1 MLKAGFSRIDVTPP
15 LGSFLAGYYEVR
27 RAKGIL
33 DPIEINTLALTDG
46 ENTVVILACDFEA
59 IHTNYADIVRKK
71 VANKCSLPIEN
82 VFLHSIH
89 QHTSIG
95 LFDFSSQEIRNDLV
109 DDTSYMDYLYR
120 KFEDTSIMAIADMSD
135 AEWSYAEK
143 ETDEQVSFI
152 RRYIMTNGKVR
163 TNPHGAEDQIVRPA
177 EKSDNTVRLI
187 KLEREGKK
195 DIAFVNFQ
203 THPDIIGGEYFS
215 ADWPGFARRFFEKD
229 NDDTYCF
236 LMNGFQGDVN
246 HVNFMGEKKRFYPR
260 SVEIGHIIADTV
272 SSLMK
277 NTKPIEGDAKISA
290 NASVVYSETS
300 RDKEEYYDEC
310 LELCKKVE
318 AGENWLSLKT
328 PSGIGYQQALRIV
341 NIKKKAP
348 IYQKIP
354 VAVINIGKLVIAGL
368 GGEPFTNYATAIRN
382 AHPDKIVYTA
392 CITNGYQG
400 YFPTKVAFEQGGY
413 EVVTSVFKEGVEE
426 ECTSAINKFIK
437 G

>member
-1 MLKAGFSRIDVTPP
+1 MLKAGFSRVDVTPP

-33 DPIEINTLALTDG
+33 DPIEINTLAVSDG
-46 ENTVVILACDFEA
+46 VSTIVILACDFEA

-71 VANKCSLPIEN
+71 ISEKCALPIEN
-82 VFLHSIH
+82 IFLHSIH

-95 LFDFSSQEIRNDLV
+95 LFDYSSQGIRNDLV
-109 DDTSYMDYLYR
+109 DDASYMDYLYR
-120 KFEDTSIMAIADMSD
+120 KLEDTSIMAIADMSD

-143 ETDEQVSFI
+143 ETSEQVSFI

-177 EKSDNTVRLI
+177 EEADNTVRLI
-187 KLEREGKK
+187 KFTREGKK

-203 THPDIIGGEYFS
+203 THPDIIGGEMFS

-229 NDDTYCF
+229 NDDAYCF
-236 LMNGFQGDVN
+236 LVNGFQGDVN

-260 SVEIGHIIADTV
+260 SVEIGHIIADTITE
-272 SSLMK
+272 LMK
-277 NTKPIEGDAKISA
+277 ITKPIDGETEILAK
-290 NASVVYSETS
+290 ASMVYSETS
-300 RDKEEYYDEC
+300 RDKEEFYDEC
-310 LELCKKVE
+310 LELCNRVD
-318 AGENWLSLKT
+318 AGEDWIGLKT

-341 NIKKKAP
+341 DIKKKSP

-354 VAVINIGKLVIAGL
+354 VAVINIGKFVIAGL
-368 GGEPFTNYATAIRN
+368 GGEPFTNYATAVRRAN
-382 AHPDKIVYTA
+382 PEKIVFTA

-400 YFPTKVAFEQGGY
+400 YYPTKVAFEQGGY
-413 EVVTSVFKEGVEE
+413 EVVTSVFKDCVEE
-426 ECTSAINKFIK
+426 ECVSRINKLIK
-437 G
+437 